1 MKLSSRLKKI
11 LGITII
17 IVFCLVQLMLL
28 AAMVYETIW
37 GDESRTMTTIA
48 SSVFC
53 MGIMAFPIWYGF
65 RLWKSADATVP
76 ANPSVTPAHLSAPP
90 ISSEAIKIQVKL
102 DLPEYRKLVF
112 RLTYTMPAFIWIYF
126 IGTMMLF
133 FLLLNGQPN
142 WFALFIVLFL
152 LFLPV
157 SVFRGATANYKA
169 TKALH
174 ETITYAFTPDNITT
188 YGESFQSTIQWNS
201 LHKIRES
208 GPWLMLY
215 TNKQTAMMIPKNAFA
230 SDVDLETVKQIARDN
245 NIAGY

>member
-1 MKLSSRLKKI
+1 VKLSSPLKKI
-11 LGITII
+11 LGILII
-17 IVFCLVQLMLL
+17 IVFGLIQLALL
-28 AAMVYETIW
+28 TTFLHEAIA
-37 GDESRTMTTIA
+37 GDGSRTMTTLA
-48 SSVFC
+48 ETVFT

-65 RLWKSADATVP
+65 RLWKSANATVP
-76 ANPSVTPAHLSAPP
+76 TNPSSTPVHLSTPP
-90 ISSEAIKIQVKL
+90 TSLEAIKIQVKL

-133 FLLLNGQPN
+133 FLLLNGEPN
-142 WFALFIVLFL
+142 WLVLFIVLFL

-174 ETITYAFTPDNITT
+174 EPITYAFTPDSITT
-188 YGESFQSTIQWNS
+188 YGESFQSTIQWNA

-215 TNKQTAMMIPKNAFA
+215 TNKQVAMMIPKKAFA
-230 SDVDLETVKQIARDN
+230 SDAELETVKQIARDN
-245 NIAGY
+245 NISS